1 MNTANHGGAR
11 KGAGRKKNSGSFKE
25 ETKVI
30 RVPVS
35 LVNTINPVIE
45 IYKSQVK
52 SDVEVLLANDNPTE
66 LSIPIFTSRVQAG
79 FPSPADD
86 HLEDTLDLNTHLIHH
101 KEATFFVKAQG
112 DSMIGA
118 GIQQGDILIVDKSLT
133 AKSGKIVIAV
143 VDGEFTVKRLHKY
156 KGNITLKALSVIFP
170 LYLCRR
176 LTVNSPST
184 TAITIFPLLAV
195 KDLSTIRISPC

>member
-1 MNTANHGGAR
+1 MNTPNHGGAR
-11 KGAGRKKNSGSFKE
+11 KGAGRKKNSGSFKQ

-30 RVPVS
+30 RVPIS
-35 LVNTINPVIE
+35 LVDSLIPTIEV
-45 IYKSQVK
+45 YKSQVK
-52 SDVEVLLANDNPTE
+52 SKVEVFLTKDNPTE

-86 HLEDTLDLNTHLIHH
+86 HLEDALDLNTHLIHH

-112 DSMIGA
+112 DSMLGA
-118 GIQQGDILIVDKSLT
+118 GIQQGDILIVDKSLS

-156 KGNITLKALSVIFP
+156 KGNITLKAENPDFEDIKIGGTDELIIWGVVTSVIHQ
-170 LYLCRR
+170 YE
-176 LTVNSPST
+176 
-184 TAITIFPLLAV
+184 
-195 KDLSTIRISPC
+195 

>member
-1 MNTANHGGAR
+1 MNTPSHGGAR

-30 RVPVS
+30 RVPIS
-35 LVNTINPVIE
+35 LVDSLIPTIEV
-45 IYKSQVK
+45 YTSQVK
-52 SDVEVLLANDNPTE
+52 SKVEVFLTKDNPTE

-86 HLEDTLDLNTHLIHH
+86 HLEDALDLNTHLIHH

-112 DSMIGA
+112 DSMLGA
-118 GIQQGDILIVDKSLT
+118 GIQQGDILIVDKSLS

-156 KGNITLKALSVIFP
+156 KGNITLKAENPDFEDIKIGGTDELIIWGVVTSVIHQ
-170 LYLCRR
+170 YE
-176 LTVNSPST
+176 
-184 TAITIFPLLAV
+184 
-195 KDLSTIRISPC
+195 

>member
-1 MNTANHGGAR
+1 MNTPNHGGAR
-11 KGAGRKKNSGSFKE
+11 KGAGRKKNSGSFKQ

-30 RVPVS
+30 RVPIGLVDS
-35 LVNTINPVIE
+35 LIPTIEV
-45 IYKSQVK
+45 YKSQVK
-52 SDVEVLLANDNPTE
+52 SKVEVFLTKDNPTE

-86 HLEDTLDLNTHLIHH
+86 HLEDALDLNTHLIHH

-112 DSMIGA
+112 DSMLGA
-118 GIQQGDILIVDKSLT
+118 GIQQGDILIVDKSLS

-156 KGNITLKALSVIFP
+156 KGNITLKAENPDFEDIKIGGTDELIIWGVVTSVIHQ
-170 LYLCRR
+170 YE
-176 LTVNSPST
+176 
-184 TAITIFPLLAV
+184 
-195 KDLSTIRISPC
+195 

>member
-1 MNTANHGGAR
+1 MNTSNHGGAR
-11 KGAGRKKNSGSFKE
+11 KGVGRKKNSGSFKE

-30 RVPVS
+30 RVPIS
-35 LVNTINPVIE
+35 LVNAINPVIE
-45 IYKSQVK
+45 VYKSQVK
-52 SDVEVLLANDNPTE
+52 SDVEVLIASDNPTE

-156 KGNITLKALSVIFP
+156 KGNITLKAENPDFKDIKIGGDDELIIWGVVTSVIHQ
-170 LYLCRR
+170 Y
-176 LTVNSPST
+176 
-184 TAITIFPLLAV
+184 
-195 KDLSTIRISPC
+195 D

>member
-25 ETKVI
+25 GTKVI

-35 LVNTINPVIE
+35 LVDTINPVIE

-52 SDVEVLLANDNPTE
+52 SDIEVLLANDNPTE

-112 DSMIGA
+112 D
-118 GIQQGDILIVDKSLT
+118 
-133 AKSGKIVIAV
+133 
-143 VDGEFTVKRLHKY
+143 
-156 KGNITLKALSVIFP
+156 
-170 LYLCRR
+170 
-176 LTVNSPST
+176 
-184 TAITIFPLLAV
+184 
-195 KDLSTIRISPC
+195 

>member
-1 MNTANHGGAR
+1 MNTSNHGGAR

-35 LVNTINPVIE
+35 LVNAINPVIE

-52 SDVEVLLANDNPTE
+52 SNVEVLVASDNPTQ

-86 HLEDTLDLNTHLIHH
+86 HLEDMLDLNTHLIHH

-156 KGNITLKALSVIFP
+156 KGNITLKAENPDFKDIKIGGDDELIIWGVVTSVIHQ
-170 LYLCRR
+170 Y
-176 LTVNSPST
+176 
-184 TAITIFPLLAV
+184 
-195 KDLSTIRISPC
+195 D

>member
-1 MNTANHGGAR
+1 MNIHSHGGAR

-30 RVPVS
+30 RVPIS
-35 LVNTINPVIE
+35 LVDSITPSIE
-45 IYKSQVK
+45 MYKSQIK
-52 SDVEVLLANDNPTE
+52 SGVEVLLTKGNATE
-66 LSIPIFTSRVQAG
+66 LLIPIFTSRVQAG

-101 KEATFFVKAQG
+101 QEATFFVKAQG

-118 GIQQGDILIVDKSLT
+118 GIHQGDILIVDKSLT
-133 AKSGKIVIAV
+133 PKSGKIVIAV

-156 KGNITLKALSVIFP
+156 KRSITLKAENSEFEDIKIRGTDELIIWGVVTSVIHQ
-170 LYLCRR
+170 Y
-176 LTVNSPST
+176 
-184 TAITIFPLLAV
+184 
-195 KDLSTIRISPC
+195 D

>member
-1 MNTANHGGAR
+1 MNIPSHGGAR
-11 KGAGRKKNSGSFKE
+11 KGAGRKKNSGSFNE

-30 RVPVS
+30 RVPIS
-35 LVNTINPVIE
+35 LVDSLIPTIEV
-45 IYKSQVK
+45 YKSQVK
-52 SDVEVLLANDNPTE
+52 SKVEVFLTKDNPME

-86 HLEDTLDLNTHLIHH
+86 HLEDALDLNTHLIHH

-112 DSMIGA
+112 DSMLGA
-118 GIQQGDILIVDKSLT
+118 GIQQGDILIVDKSLS

-156 KGNITLKALSVIFP
+156 KGNITLKAENPDFEDIKIGGTDELIIWGVVTSVIHQ
-170 LYLCRR
+170 YE
-176 LTVNSPST
+176 
-184 TAITIFPLLAV
+184 
-195 KDLSTIRISPC
+195 

>member
-1 MNTANHGGAR
+1 MNKSTHGGSR

-35 LVNTINPVIE
+35 LVDSINPVIE
-45 IYKSQVK
+45 IYKSQIK
-52 SDVEVLLANDNPTE
+52 SDVEVLGVKDNPTE

-86 HLEDTLDLNTHLIHH
+86 HLEDALDLNTHLIHH

-112 DSMIGA
+112 
-118 GIQQGDILIVDKSLT
+118 GIQQGDILIVDKSLG

-156 KGNITLKALSVIFP
+156 KGNITLKAENPDFEDIKISGDDELIIWGVVTSVIHQ
-170 LYLCRR
+170 YE
-176 LTVNSPST
+176 
-184 TAITIFPLLAV
+184 
-195 KDLSTIRISPC
+195 

>member
-1 MNTANHGGAR
+1 MNTPNHGGAR
-11 KGAGRKKNSGSFKE
+11 KGAGRKKNSGSFQQ

-30 RVPVS
+30 RVPIS
-35 LVNTINPVIE
+35 LVDSLIPTIEV
-45 IYKSQVK
+45 YKSQVK
-52 SDVEVLLANDNPTE
+52 SKVEVFLTKDNPTE

-86 HLEDTLDLNTHLIHH
+86 HLEDALDLNTHLIHH

-112 DSMIGA
+112 DSMLGA
-118 GIQQGDILIVDKSLT
+118 GIQQGDILIVDKSLS

-156 KGNITLKALSVIFP
+156 KGNITLKAENPDFEDIKIGGTDELIIWGVVTSVIHQ
-170 LYLCRR
+170 YE
-176 LTVNSPST
+176 
-184 TAITIFPLLAV
+184 
-195 KDLSTIRISPC
+195 

>member
-86 HLEDTLDLNTHLIHH
+86 HLEDTLDLNTHLTHH

-156 KGNITLKALSVIFP
+156 KGNITLKAENPDFKDIKIGGDDELIIWGVVTSVIHQ
-170 LYLCRR
+170 YE
-176 LTVNSPST
+176 
-184 TAITIFPLLAV
+184 
-195 KDLSTIRISPC
+195 

>member
-1 MNTANHGGAR
+1 MNTPSHGGAR

-30 RVPVS
+30 RVPIS
-35 LVNTINPVIE
+35 LVNSLIPTIEV
-45 IYKSQVK
+45 YKSQVK
-52 SDVEVLLANDNPTE
+52 SKVEVFLTKDNPTE

-86 HLEDTLDLNTHLIHH
+86 HLEDALDLNTHLIHH

-112 DSMIGA
+112 DSMLGA
-118 GIQQGDILIVDKSLT
+118 GIQQGDILIVDKSLS

-156 KGNITLKALSVIFP
+156 KGNITLKAENPDFEDIKIGGTDELIIWGVVTSVIHQ
-170 LYLCRR
+170 YE
-176 LTVNSPST
+176 
-184 TAITIFPLLAV
+184 
-195 KDLSTIRISPC
+195 

>member
-1 MNTANHGGAR
+1 MNTPSHGGAR
-11 KGAGRKKNSGSFKE
+11 KGAGRKKNSGSFNE

-30 RVPVS
+30 RVPIS
-35 LVNTINPVIE
+35 LVDSLIPTIEV
-45 IYKSQVK
+45 YKSQVK
-52 SDVEVLLANDNPTE
+52 SKVEVFLTKDNPTE

-86 HLEDTLDLNTHLIHH
+86 HLEDALDLNTHLIHH

-112 DSMIGA
+112 DSMLGA
-118 GIQQGDILIVDKSLT
+118 GIQQGDILIVDKSLS

-156 KGNITLKALSVIFP
+156 KGNITLKAENPDFEDIKIGGTDELIIWGVVTSVIHQ
-170 LYLCRR
+170 YE
-176 LTVNSPST
+176 
-184 TAITIFPLLAV
+184 
-195 KDLSTIRISPC
+195 

>member
-1 MNTANHGGAR
+1 MQKSTHGGVR
-11 KGAGRKKNSGSFKE
+11 SGAGRKKNSGSFKE
-25 ETKVI
+25 KTKVL
-30 RVPVS
+30 RVPLS
-35 LVNTINPVIE
+35 LVDSIQHSLKVYRSQIRSNIE
-45 IYKSQVK
+45 LLLPQDSPKSV
-52 SDVEVLLANDNPTE
+52 D
-66 LSIPIFTSRVQAG
+66 IPIFTSSVQAG

-118 GIQQGDILIVDKSLT
+118 GIQQGDILIVDKSLS

-156 KGNITLKALSVIFP
+156 KGNITLKAENPDFEDIKISGDDELIIWGVVTSVIHQ
-170 LYLCRR
+170 YE
-176 LTVNSPST
+176 
-184 TAITIFPLLAV
+184 
-195 KDLSTIRISPC
+195 